1 MQVCCCHVSDV
12 GPDLTWE
19 SQQHLGNRGIRRS
32 NRDGVIDYGRPPIIG
47 RNLSIHVHGTS
58 VRIAT
63 RSILGADI
71 ELEKGPD

>member
-1 MQVCCCHVSDV
+1 M
-12 GPDLTWE
+12 
-19 SQQHLGNRGIRRS
+19 GNRGIRRS
-32 NRDGVIDYGRPPIIG
+32 NRDGVIDYGRPPIVG

-63 RSILGADI
+63 FSILGAYI